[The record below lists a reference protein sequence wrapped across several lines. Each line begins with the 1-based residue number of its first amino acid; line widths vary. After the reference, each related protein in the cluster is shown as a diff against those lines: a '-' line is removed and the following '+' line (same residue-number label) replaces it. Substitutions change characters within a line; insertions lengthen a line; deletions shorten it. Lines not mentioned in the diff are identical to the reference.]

1 VENSGSKWSAGV
13 PGVPSL
19 IGVAEQMFLGQYE
32 HTIDEKGRITI
43 PSKFREGLGNSI
55 YVTQGFDGNLQAF
68 PPDLFDLMSSQ
79 VRSIS
84 YLDANSRRLRRILFS
99 NAERTKFDS
108 AGRILLPAF
117 LRDTANLKEVAI
129 VVGSGEYF
137 EIWSPE
143 NWHAQQVS
151 LNDIEANEQRFSALD
166 LKTLQ

>member
-1 VENSGSKWSAGV
+1 
-13 PGVPSL
+13 
-19 IGVAEQMFLGQYE
+19 MFLSRYE
-32 HTIDEKGRITI
+32 HTIDEKGRVTI
-43 PSKFREGLGNSI
+43 PSKFREDLGNSV

-68 PPDLFDLMSSQ
+68 PPDLFELMANQ

-84 YLDANSRRLRRILFS
+84 YLDANSRKLRRILFS
-99 NAERTKFDS
+99 NAERVKFDS

-117 LRDTANLKEVAI
+117 LRETANLKEMAI

-143 NWHAQQVS
+143 SWQAQQTS
-151 LNDIEANEQRFSALD
+151 LNDIEANEERFSALD